1 MKIAIFLHGTTIM
14 QKGAEGLSRE
24 ERAKQVVDNE
34 VSVHDYANYIPV
46 DSAVDKLNKW
56 INQGA
61 EIVYLSSHE
70 SEGDVA
76 KDKTV
81 LNKYNFPV
89 GPIYFRR
96 SGETYAHLVENV
108 LPDILI
114 EDDCESIGGE
124 IEMCYPNIKPEI
136 KEKIKHIIVKEFQG
150 IDHLPDNLDELDS

>member
-96 SGETYAHLVENV
+96 SGETYAHLVEN
-108 LPDILI
+108 
-114 EDDCESIGGE
+114 IGGE